1 MAFDFKKEDAA
12 KYGREVYRAFR
23 CKGNHRWDT
32 CVFANESGGYAA
44 VFRHSFRKKIIED
57 GKEFR
62 RNVIDDETVVAAPDV
77 ASFIRATFP
86 QLADAK
92 ELKRSGFFTRLR
104 YLAEADAYRRDWP
117 GHDGGV
123 VLIWE
128 GKAYG
133 WKNCLRDAHHE
144 QPGAIAIDTDGHLF
158 IAEGGNDYDGAK
170 CWVAMPEKDDV

>member
-62 RNVIDDETVVAAPDV
+62 RNVIDDETVVAAPD
-77 ASFIRATFP
+77 
-86 QLADAK
+86 
-92 ELKRSGFFTRLR
+92 
-104 YLAEADAYRRDWP
+104 AYRGEVVRAYVVARAGADLTPDSLQAHCQGNLAKYKWP
-117 GHDGGV
+117 ASIDLV
-123 VLIWE
+123 AELPKTAV
-128 GKAYG
+128 GKID
-133 WKNCLRDAHHE
+133 K
-144 QPGAIAIDTDGHLF
+144 PAIRRFDSAVQT
-158 IAEGGNDYDGAK
+158 A
-170 CWVAMPEKDDV
+170 